1 MSREYK
7 RRQRWRRWSAAAQ
20 WVDPSSELPP
30 PPGLADAGGR
40 RLCNWFWGRYAWLP
54 LLLRSHSWSLPRNPA
69 LSPFMAFSYLF
80 TPSGLSLSHTSK
92 HVPLLCYYFFFF
104 SQCFMISFSLF
115 LSLYVNSSFVF
126 CFLTGFVSLYSSFS
140 CYANLMGCS
149 WKTSFC
155 SSFSFAFL
163 NNFLLCFYSE
173 EREKSEKQRKLL
185 CFLTNWK
192 HLFLLRR
199 ILRK

>member
-1 MSREYK
+1 MH
-7 RRQRWRRWSAAAQ
+7 
-20 WVDPSSELPP
+20 
-30 PPGLADAGGR
+30 GF
-40 RLCNWFWGRYAWLP
+40 LCCCDLTHGHCQGIQLCLHLW
-54 LLLRSHSWSLPRNPA
+54 
-69 LSPFMAFSYLF
+69 
-80 TPSGLSLSHTSK
+80 LSLTSSLQVVFLWVIRVSMF
-92 HVPLLCYYFFFF
+92 HCYVIIFFFF

>member
-104 SQCFMISFSLF
+104 LSALWSPSLCFSLSMLIQVLF
-115 LSLYVNSSFVF
+115 FVF
-126 CFLTGFVSLYSSFS
+126 LLGLFLYILAFLVMLIWWVAHEKRVSVLPLVLLF
-140 CYANLMGCS
+140 LII
-149 WKTSFC
+149 FC
-155 SSFSFAFL
+155 SVFTQRR
-163 NNFLLCFYSE
+163 
-173 EREKSEKQRKLL
+173 ERKVKSNVS
-185 CFLTNWK
+185 CCVF
-192 HLFLLRR
+192 
-199 ILRK
+199 